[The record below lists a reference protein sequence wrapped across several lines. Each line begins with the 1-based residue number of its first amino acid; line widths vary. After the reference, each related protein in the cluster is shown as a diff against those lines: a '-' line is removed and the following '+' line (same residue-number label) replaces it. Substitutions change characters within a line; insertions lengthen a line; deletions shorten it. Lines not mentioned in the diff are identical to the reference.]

1 MAWIAVRTNQ
11 NPHFSE
17 AQKQNNA
24 NIIASYFR
32 GQGWTDNAIAGL
44 LGNMDLESYINP
56 AQSELGT
63 PLYNTNFGF
72 GLVQWTGASRRDF
85 VAWAGSDWETNYNKQ
100 LYRITYEQQGGYI
113 QWIPVAAY
121 GYMTFDQ
128 YAQST
133 ATPEYLVMAFEESYE
148 RGTPLPEVREPLA
161 RKWYNYLQGLPP
173 GPIPGGNLPIWLLFK
188 IRWQNKGR

>member
-24 NIIASYFR
+24 NIIAAYFR

-44 LGNMDLESYINP
+44 LGNMELESYINP

-72 GLVQWTGASRRDF
+72 GLVQWTDASRRDF

-100 LYRITYEQQGGYI
+100 LYRITYEQNGGYI
-113 QWIPVAAY
+113 QWIPK
-121 GYMTFDQ
+121 
-128 YAQST
+128 
-133 ATPEYLVMAFEESYE
+133 PEYNYMVMAFEESYE